1 MLVRPEYLVQLH
13 REERVWPR
21 RPEAEREPG
30 ALCRPAEGEY
40 FRFIGISHAWESR
53 EHPDPCGF
61 QLAQIVR
68 RIQWQQEH
76 EFNFFDDRWWGVYPV
91 FFFIDFLSLYQY
103 KCDQPGQEEAF
114 RHAMT
119 AMHLCYAN
127 SDSEF
132 CLGVWRI
139 ERLTPPRCLRR
150 QIKQGRT
157 LSVYREGTGRVEE
170 VGIADLVHNAT
181 PYAERGWCCA
191 EVEWSKPNSTDI
203 SERDGLA
210 AWFDPPS
217 SYLGLGPRLYC
228 LCMICRMHFPP
239 ASTVPLTPSAFS
251 EQATGLQ
258 FTHRSDMEPVL
269 RLQKLVFEERMS
281 STEEVKLQRLPLR
294 QIPSLLE
301 VVPLYECLREF
312 RLRYQYLSP
321 TDGETLLRLLLVKPS
336 LKSLKFFCVPLPSSA
351 MRVFRDGGLAVSSL
365 RTVEFAFC
373 NLGDTSAELLADGV
387 ATSTTLKDL
396 DLTANSVR
404 NRGAVALAHALRA
417 STCRLKKLTLNH
429 NRIGSAGVLALHA
442 ATVGPR
448 RIQICLGGNPVG
460 WQARHLSETH
470 ISVDVHGFDRL
481 YNGLA
486 FPLAALEHWRQRLD
500 FAFQQ
505 LRNDFRWIASAALAA
520 PLLV

>member
-103 KCDQPGQEEAF
+103 KCDQPGQEDDEEKVSLFRTASIMYVGCLRKHVVPYRFSSRPSSIVPGGQEEAF

-181 PYAERGWCCA
+181 PYAERGWFCA

-269 RLQKLVFEERMS
+269 RLQKLLGCYIMVCLYKQN
-281 STEEVKLQRLPLR
+281 EVSWFWVSQKKLYRFAAY
-294 QIPSLLE
+294 SM
-301 VVPLYECLREF
+301 
-312 RLRYQYLSP
+312 
-321 TDGETLLRLLLVKPS
+321 RLLNS
-336 LKSLKFFCVPLPSSA
+336 N
-351 MRVFRDGGLAVSSL
+351 
-365 RTVEFAFC
+365 
-373 NLGDTSAELLADGV
+373 NLGWSSRKG
-387 ATSTTLKDL
+387 
-396 DLTANSVR
+396 
-404 NRGAVALAHALRA
+404 
-417 STCRLKKLTLNH
+417 C
-429 NRIGSAGVLALHA
+429 
-442 ATVGPR
+442 P
-448 RIQICLGGNPVG
+448 
-460 WQARHLSETH
+460 ARK
-470 ISVDVHGFDRL
+470 R
-481 YNGLA
+481 
-486 FPLAALEHWRQRLD
+486 
-500 FAFQQ
+500 
-505 LRNDFRWIASAALAA
+505 
-520 PLLV
+520 

>member
-1 MLVRPEYLVQLH
+1 
-13 REERVWPR
+13 
-21 RPEAEREPG
+21 
-30 ALCRPAEGEY
+30 
-40 FRFIGISHAWESR
+40 
-53 EHPDPCGF
+53 
-61 QLAQIVR
+61 
-68 RIQWQQEH
+68 
-76 EFNFFDDRWWGVYPV
+76 
-91 FFFIDFLSLYQY
+91 
-103 KCDQPGQEEAF
+103 
-114 RHAMT
+114 
-119 AMHLCYAN
+119 
-127 SDSEF
+127 
-132 CLGVWRI
+132 
-139 ERLTPPRCLRR
+139 
-150 QIKQGRT
+150 
-157 LSVYREGTGRVEE
+157 
-170 VGIADLVHNAT
+170 
-181 PYAERGWCCA
+181 
-191 EVEWSKPNSTDI
+191 
-203 SERDGLA
+203 
-210 AWFDPPS
+210 
-217 SYLGLGPRLYC
+217 
-228 LCMICRMHFPP
+228 
-239 ASTVPLTPSAFS
+239 
-251 EQATGLQ
+251 
-258 FTHRSDMEPVL
+258 
-269 RLQKLVFEERMS
+269 MS

-486 FPLAALEHWRQRLD
+486 FPLAARQRLD